1 MPVGTRAVP
10 LHCKHVDAGGDM
22 VKGLFQLL
30 HLVSEVGSKPIN
42 SWRSCKVSSKRN
54 IGIQERARGN
64 ELGKQRL
71 IRVPMV
77 LTGVSLKRD
86 QSARQC
92 VFSSRFPLQRARSSL
107 HPRLWHLPSFPGASL
122 VAHTVKNLPAIQE
135 TGVRSPGQEDPLGIL
150 TWRIPC
156 TEEPGGPQSMGSQT
170 VGHG

>member
-1 MPVGTRAVP
+1 
-10 LHCKHVDAGGDM
+10 M

-30 HLVSEVGSKPIN
+30 HLVSVVGSKPIN

-92 VFSSRFPLQRARSSL
+92 VFSSRFPLKRARSSL

-122 VAHTVKNLPAIQE
+122 VAHTVKNLPVIQE
-135 TGVRSPGQEDPLGIL
+135 TGVRSPGQECLPSRGSSQLPRIELLSLTSPALASGFFTTSATREVFENYLPL
-150 TWRIPC
+150 
-156 TEEPGGPQSMGSQT
+156 
-170 VGHG
+170 